1 MQIWLSYFIYI
12 YIYILTHSIFCFL
25 ITKSILLSL
34 TKLIISKNRLL
45 LSACPHFTQS
55 PKGLFYILFNLDPG
69 DAHISNLVDMSL

>member
-1 MQIWLSYFIYI
+1 MQIWLSYF
-12 YIYILTHSIFCFL
+12 IYILTHSIFCFL